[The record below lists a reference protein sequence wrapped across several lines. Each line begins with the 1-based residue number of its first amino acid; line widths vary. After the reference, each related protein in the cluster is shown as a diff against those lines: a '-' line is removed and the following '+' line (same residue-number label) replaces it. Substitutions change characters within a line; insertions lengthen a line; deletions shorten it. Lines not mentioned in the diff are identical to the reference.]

1 MSLDDI
7 VAGDYG
13 QVMELTVTDTDADAD
28 AAADVSSYTTSQEII
43 LTDPDGNAAT
53 ETAAFDSDGSDGL
66 VTYTVADGDIDEA
79 GYWKIRVVL
88 TSAAAVLSTVEETF
102 LVVS

>member
-13 QVMELTVTDTDADAD
+13 QVVKLTFIDTDTD
-28 AAADVSSYTTSQEII
+28 AAADVSSYSSTIQM
-43 LTDPDGNAAT
+43 LFTDPDGNTAT
-53 ETAAFDSDGSDGL
+53 ETATFDTDGSDG
-66 VTYTVADGDIDEA
+66 VIKYTLADGDIDAA
-79 GYWKIRVVL
+79 GYWKVRGKVASGAAVL
-88 TSAAAVLSTVEETF
+88 TSVEHTF